1 MAKIDFKNVQTM
13 IGAGAVV
20 NGPITLKG
28 GIIIYGKVYGDIQ
41 TDGPLRITISGQV
54 FGNVQAI
61 DAHIGGSIKGDITV
75 TNKIV
80 LGSKSEITGDLIY
93 RSLIIE
99 DGAQFEGSCSVI
111 CNKENVWDSSLKE
124 YLKPRFTIA
133 SSPTDPNAWIK
144 RKF

>member
-1 MAKIDFKNVQTM
+1 MAKINFNNVQTM

-41 TDGPLRITISGQV
+41 TDGPLRITVSGQV

-111 CNKENVWDSSLKE
+111 GNKENVGDSSVKKDLKS
-124 YLKPRFTIA
+124 RFTIA
-133 SSPTDPNAWIK
+133 SSPSDPNA
-144 RKF
+144 

>member
-1 MAKIDFKNVQTM
+1 MAKIDFNNIQTM

-41 TDGPLRITISGQV
+41 TDGPLRITVSGQV

-111 CNKENVWDSSLKE
+111 GNKENVRDSSVKE
-124 YLKPRFTIA
+124 DSKSRFTIA
-133 SSPTDPNAWIK
+133 SSPSDPNA
-144 RKF
+144 

>member
-1 MAKIDFKNVQTM
+1 MAKINFNNVQTM

-41 TDGPLRITISGQV
+41 TDGPLRITVSGQV

-111 CNKENVWDSSLKE
+111 GNKENVGDSSVKE
-124 YLKPRFTIA
+124 DSKSRFTIA
-133 SSPTDPNAWIK
+133 SSPSDPNA
-144 RKF
+144 

>member
-13 IGAGAVV
+13 IGAGAIV

-80 LGSKSEITGDLIY
+80 LGSKSEISGDLIY

-111 CNKENVWDSSLKE
+111 GNKENVGDSSVKE
-124 YLKPRFTIA
+124 DLKPRFTIA
-133 SSPTDPNAWIK
+133 SSPSDSNA
-144 RKF
+144 

>member
-1 MAKIDFKNVQTM
+1 MAKIDFNNIQTM

-41 TDGPLRITISGQV
+41 TDGPLRITVSGQV

-111 CNKENVWDSSLKE
+111 GNKENVGDSSVKKDLKS
-124 YLKPRFTIA
+124 RFTIA
-133 SSPTDPNAWIK
+133 SSPSDPNA
-144 RKF
+144 

>member
-13 IGAGAVV
+13 IGAGAIV

-111 CNKENVWDSSLKE
+111 GNKENVGDSSVKE
-124 YLKPRFTIA
+124 DLKPRFTIA
-133 SSPTDPNAWIK
+133 SSPADPNA
-144 RKF
+144 

>member
-13 IGAGAVV
+13 IGAGAIV

-41 TDGPLRITISGQV
+41 TDGPLRITVSGQV

-111 CNKENVWDSSLKE
+111 GNKENVGDSSVKKDLKS
-124 YLKPRFTIA
+124 RFTIA
-133 SSPTDPNAWIK
+133 SSPSDPNA
-144 RKF
+144 

>member
-20 NGPITLKG
+20 NGPISLKG

-111 CNKENVWDSSLKE
+111 GNKKNVEDSSVNKD
-124 YLKPRFTIA
+124 LKPRFTIA
-133 SSPTDPNAWIK
+133 SSPSDSNA
-144 RKF
+144 

>member
-1 MAKIDFKNVQTM
+1 M

-41 TDGPLRITISGQV
+41 TDGPLRITVSGQV

-111 CNKENVWDSSLKE
+111 GNKENVGDSSVKKDLKS
-124 YLKPRFTIA
+124 RFTIA
-133 SSPTDPNAWIK
+133 SSPSDPNA
-144 RKF
+144 